1 MLLPARTGT
10 PRYGGRVDPEVHF
23 ETTTDRILVVL
34 ATSEASATELSRIL
48 GVHRSI
54 IDRQVDR
61 MVSAGTIVR
70 SVHVGGGVFEL
81 DRGVHRVSG
90 RRYRYSVGLDTPE
103 TP

>member
-1 MLLPARTGT
+1 
-10 PRYGGRVDPEVHF
+10 VDPEAHI

-34 ATSEASATELSRIL
+34 ATTGASATELSRIL

-54 IDRQVDR
+54 VDRQVDR
-61 MVSAGTIVR
+61 MVSARTIVR

-81 DRGVHRVSG
+81 DRAVHRVSG
-90 RRYRYSVGLDTPE
+90 RRYQYSVAVDTPE